1 MQTENIQD
9 ALIDGV
15 PTLQHSF
22 RRLEGIKDMIILVL
36 RVFLRAA
43 ACLAWVVRR
52 ISDDHLAKFAHEEPL
67 PAREQTHERGRSHS
81 LSLDKLDQVQ
91 LLPNRLFRLEH
102 PSPVTLIAKDQG
114 SQAAFWLDLFP
125 LVELMIDQAF

>member
-9 ALIDGV
+9 ALIDGIL
-15 PTLQHSF
+15 TLQHSF
-22 RRLEGIKDMIILVL
+22 HRLVEIKDIIILVL
-36 RVFLRAA
+36 RVLRMTA
-43 ACLAWVVRR
+43 ACLTWVVRR

-67 PAREQTHERGRSHS
+67 PAREQAHERGRSHS

-102 PSPVTLIAKDQG
+102 PSLVTLIAKDQG
-114 SQAAFWLDLFP
+114 SQAAFRLDLFP